1 MTTDRAAIAV
11 AAREDTTATVPVEH
25 LTLTQLCDH
34 IERTRHARLRVE
46 LPRLGVMFHKVAA
59 VHGLHHP
66 WVGEMAGIFEPL
78 ELTLLQHIETEERV
92 LFPLIRQL
100 ETPNLDALRAT
111 LTFASPLAV
120 MEHEHDEAGG
130 ALVRLRMLSNGFT
143 APAGA
148 CNTFVAMLA
157 SLRELE
163 SDVHWLVH
171 TENHVLFPRAV
182 ALAGQ

>member
-1 MTTDRAAIAV
+1 
-11 AAREDTTATVPVEH
+11 
-25 LTLTQLCDH
+25 LS
-34 IERTRHARLRVE
+34 
-46 LPRLGVMFHKVAA
+46 
-59 VHGLHHP
+59 
-66 WVGEMAGIFEPL
+66 
-78 ELTLLQHIETEERV
+78 
-92 LFPLIRQL
+92 
-100 ETPNLDALRAT
+100 
-111 LTFASPLAV
+111 FASPLAV